1 MGYFDADAQEMLDV
15 YLLETH
21 QLIGQLADVLL
32 ETEKNGVFTGDD
44 IHNIFR
50 VMHTIKSSSAMM
62 GLSGLS
68 SLAHKLED
76 LFAFYRE
83 MGGRIDQA
91 EAALFD
97 LLFAASDFVEQE
109 LEVMTRQD
117 YRPADTQVLEARATE
132 YLERI
137 RSASAVDG
145 APGSKETEE
154 NPEAEGDKARS
165 EAPVPGEL
173 MNRGGTVVRLR
184 LEPECR
190 MENVRVFMLVRQISG
205 LCGQVETF
213 PRDIERS
220 EATVDYIKENG
231 AFIRFETDKRDEVL
245 ETLKNGLFVES
256 CKVEWEAPLPEA
268 EKKAEIP
275 AAESGREA
283 EFLSV
288 RTERLDQLQS
298 LAGEMMIQ
306 MLLLDEALDQ
316 SGLLEVKEGIAHQ
329 INRLVT
335 QVERT
340 VMAIR
345 MVPVERIVPKLR
357 RILRDICRDQK
368 KEVELVVNCGD
379 IEADTGVVDI
389 ISEAMMHMLRNAVDH
404 GIEAPEERAAA
415 GKDRKGKITFTVEST
430 VGELIVSLEDDGC
443 GIDIERVREQARAKG
458 LFVRP
463 EETYDRQEVISMILC
478 PGFTTSDAVTEY
490 SGRGVGL
497 DVVKNIL
504 EGVGGNLYIQ
514 SERGNGTC
522 FTLTMPLT
530 LANMECVRFKVGDYR
545 MSVPARQVF
554 QFLDYDAS
562 RDSVRLM
569 GEREYILYEN
579 RMVPFIDLRKLY
591 CLGGEAPENS
601 IVIYV
606 QGKNR
611 EGCILADSLYE
622 QKRIVIKQLPALF
635 GIDFRRNTGVS
646 GCSIMGDGKICA
658 ALDVEVLISRYEKEG
673 AYASRL

>member
-91 EAALFD
+91 EGALFD

-109 LEVMTRQD
+109 LEVMARQD
-117 YRPADTQVLEARATE
+117 YRPADTQELEARATA

-137 RSASAVDG
+137 RSAPSGIG
-145 APGSKETEE
+145 APDSGQTEE
-154 NPEAEGDKARS
+154 KPEEAAQIRS
-165 EAPVPGEL
+165 EAPVPEEL

-190 MENVRVFMLVRQISG
+190 MENVRVFMLVRQIAG
-205 LCGQVETF
+205 LCSQVETF

-256 CKVEWEAPLPEA
+256 CQLEWEAPLPEA
-268 EKKAEIP
+268 EKKAELP

-335 QVERT
+335 QVER
-340 VMAIR
+340 
-345 MVPVERIVPKLR
+345 IVPKLR

-404 GIEAPEERAAA
+404 GIEAPEARAAA
-415 GKDRKGKITFTVEST
+415 GKDRKGKITFNVEST

-463 EETYDRQEVISMILC
+463 EETYDRQEVIGMILC

-514 SERGNGTC
+514 SERGTGTC

-554 QFLDYDAS
+554 QFLDYSAS
-562 RDSVRLM
+562 RGSVRLI
-569 GEREYILYEN
+569 GEKEYILYEN

-591 CLGGEAPENS
+591 CLGGEAPETS

-611 EGCILADSLYE
+611 EGFILADSLYE

-658 ALDVEVLISRYEKEG
+658 ALDAEILIGRYEKEG